1 MWTKI
6 ILSRHTKLAQLLCFC
21 VHSFVY
27 IFHALLLLARINTAW
42 KINLSEIFEDRNKHK
57 YHVLWKVP
65 KFVCMLPKINL
76 EHINNFDYIR
86 CIASIF
92 FIYRVSICNLI
103 RNESGLHLADICCE
117 NYRSTKFYGT
127 LNTRYQSTHMIFRMM
142 TTMDGITHRWSLT
155 IEKLWQSVKSYFRFY
170 TRVLLEIEKLHL
182 SRALKPL
189 TIHIRTHYLHL
200 HKSIQ
205 MWFW

>member
-1 MWTKI
+1 MYFI
-6 ILSRHTKLAQLLCFC
+6 N
-21 VHSFVY
+21 
-27 IFHALLLLARINTAW
+27 IFWYDFLIT
-42 KINLSEIFEDRNKHK
+42 S
-57 YHVLWKVP
+57 
-65 KFVCMLPKINL
+65 
-76 EHINNFDYIR
+76 
-86 CIASIF
+86 
-92 FIYRVSICNLI
+92 VSICSLI
-103 RNESGLHLADICCE
+103 RNKFDLHLANICYG

-127 LNTRYQSTHMIFRMM
+127 LNTWYQSTHMIFRMM
-142 TTMDGITHRWSLT
+142 ATMDGITHRWSLT